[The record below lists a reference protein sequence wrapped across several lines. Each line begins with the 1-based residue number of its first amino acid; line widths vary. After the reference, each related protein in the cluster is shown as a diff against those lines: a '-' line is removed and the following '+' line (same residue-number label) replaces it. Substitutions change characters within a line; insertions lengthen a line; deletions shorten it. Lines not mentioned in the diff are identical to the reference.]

1 MPDRLRIIFKIEIL
15 VKFLNSQHNFKVDLT
30 WWINNY
36 IVDLFVLTGSQP
48 AE

>member
-15 VKFLNSQHNFKVDLT
+15 VKFLNSQPDYKVDLT

-36 IVDLFVLTGSQP
+36 IVDLFVLNVSQP
-48 AE
+48 SE